1 MRLRLPHR
9 AGTGC
14 WRRTS
19 NGRRCWPRR
28 RSCSAR
34 PRRRRPRPRRAAVR
48 PRRTPTISRTRRSAN
63 LGCSRSRSVRR
74 RTLCSSPSRLRADQ
88 PCRRAPPQPDP
99 LPPTPRHPR
108 AGAGLDEIDARSAP
122 SRAGAILFG
131 LGFSAE
137 MQNQKT
143 SSFSGGWRMRV
154 SLARALFI
162 EPGASVCPLSKACA
176 ACVRSCCPCLR
187 MPPLTKACGVR
198 ITVCCVEA
206 RLLTQ
211 RAACSRYDA
220 DVLLLDEPT
229 NHLDLHAVLWLEEYL
244 QGWEKSLVVV
254 SHARS
259 FLNAVCTDV
268 LHFYDGTIT
277 RCAPRAL
284 PRHWSRPRMP
294 SRRQPFLRGGRAL
307 ASRPSPARRTP
318 RAAWPITRAGTRATT
333 TRTRRR
339 APRSCGRRA
348 RAVRRWRRR
357 GRTCRRSSTSSRSG
371 PAPARRSRAS
381 RRCSGSRSSP
391 R

>member
-88 PCRRAPPQPDP
+88 PCRRAPPQQDP

-162 EPGASVCPLSKACA
+162 EPGASSDCPSAKLVPRACDRAVLACACRLSPKRA
-176 ACVRSCCPCLR
+176 ACV
-187 MPPLTKACGVR
+187 
-198 ITVCCVEA
+198 
-206 RLLTQ
+206 
-211 RAACSRYDA
+211 
-220 DVLLLDEPT
+220 
-229 NHLDLHAVLWLEEYL
+229 
-244 QGWEKSLVVV
+244 
-254 SHARS
+254 
-259 FLNAVCTDV
+259 
-268 LHFYDGTIT
+268 
-277 RCAPRAL
+277 L
-284 PRHWSRPRMP
+284 P
-294 SRRQPFLRGGRAL
+294 F
-307 ASRPSPARRTP
+307 
-318 RAAWPITRAGTRATT
+318 AAWKH
-333 TRTRRR
+333 
-339 APRSCGRRA
+339 
-348 RAVRRWRRR
+348 
-357 GRTCRRSSTSSRSG
+357 
-371 PAPARRSRAS
+371 AS
-381 RRCSGSRSSP
+381 
-391 R
+391 